1 MKNKLSLFLILS
13 VLLSITFIQCQKKEE
28 KKLKTTKY
36 EVKENY
42 VISSVYTISGY
53 HIKDTI
59 NNIYGALLVPIS
71 KLEDNNIDIKPI
83 TSNIGIQMQ
92 EFVDKVKQRKS
103 EGENFIEIRPAY
115 FVFHDNEIYS
125 CLIKKTICLAN
136 EDTTK
141 TYNTIIFNYI
151 KNKLLGFDDIFNVNE
166 SNYSQ
171 FVQLFDKNISSLEL
185 KSLKQVDFN
194 IETDSISFNIQGNN
208 TINRYK
214 QSIENLRPYFNNNK
228 QFTKE

>member
-71 KLEDNNIDIKPI
+71 KLEDNNINIKPI

-151 KNKLLGFDDIFNVNE
+151 KNKMLGFDDIFNVNE

-214 QSIENLRPYFNNNK
+214 QSIENLRPYFKNNK

>member
-1 MKNKLSLFLILS
+1 
-13 VLLSITFIQCQKKEE
+13 
-28 KKLKTTKY
+28 
-36 EVKENY
+36 
-42 VISSVYTISGY
+42 ISGY

-92 EFVDKVKQRKS
+92 KFVDKVKQRKS
-103 EGENFIEIRPAY
+103 EGDNFIEIRPAY

-151 KNKLLGFDDIFNVNE
+151 KNKMLGFDDIFNVNE
-166 SNYSQ
+166 FNYSQ
-171 FVQLFDKNISSLEL
+171 FVQLFDKKMSSLEL

-194 IETDSISFNIQGNN
+194 IETDSISFNIQENN

-214 QSIENLRPYFNNNK
+214 QSIENLRPYFKNNK

>member
-71 KLEDNNIDIKPI
+71 KLEDNNINIKPI

-171 FVQLFDKNISSLEL
+171 FVQLFDKNMSSLEL

-194 IETDSISFNIQGNN
+194 IETDSISFNIQENN

>member
-71 KLEDNNIDIKPI
+71 KLEDNNINIKPI